1 MKEEVRWGAW
11 NVVLEADVGH
21 SNMGPF
27 HLADVG
33 GRVAVHRKDNDSAL
47 RMALMPGLDDPDPQE
62 TCP

>member
-1 MKEEVRWGAW
+1 M
-11 NVVLEADVGH
+11 VLEADVGH